1 MRGLSLEEANTIIAA
16 SFAEALKRK
25 CRPMSAIVL
34 DAGGRVKAFQ
44 KQDGASMLRFEICYG
59 KAYGSLALGRPS
71 KLVLQKA
78 KEKPF
83 FMQSIEN
90 LADYPL
96 FLEGGG
102 QLIRNKTGEVLGA
115 VGVTGDANEL
125 DDICAIAGI
134 HAARLRADSDFFDD
148 PDAMRALSIHKSAPL
163 VDPRQKTPRAAAA
176 VRPSGRR
183 PARKTPNPGRNL
195 GESPSMRVTI

>member
-1 MRGLSLEEANTIIAA
+1 MRALSLEQANTVIAA
-16 SFAEALKRK
+16 TFATAKKER

-44 KQDGASMLRFEICYG
+44 KQDGASMLRFEVCYG
-59 KAYGSLALGRPS
+59 KAYASLALGRPS

-78 KEKPF
+78 NEKPL
-83 FMQSIEN
+83 FMQGIEN

-102 QLIRNKTGEVLGA
+102 QVIRDEAGEVMGA
-115 VGVTGDANEL
+115 IGITGDANEM

-134 HAARLRADSDFFDD
+134 HAVGLRADSDFLHD
-148 PDAMRALSIHKSAPL
+148 PEEIRPRRTHKREPL
-163 VDPRQKTPRAAAA
+163 KCPRNPSRSSSKTTRAA
-176 VRPSGRR
+176 
-183 PARKTPNPGRNL
+183 PAGRN
-195 GESPSMRVTI
+195 GARNRPGPQAAKSGP

>member
-1 MRGLSLEEANTIIAA
+1 MRALSLDQANTIIAET
-16 SFAEALKRK
+16 FAAAKKAR

-44 KQDGASMLRFEICYG
+44 KQDGASMLRFEVCYG
-59 KAYGSLALGRPS
+59 KAYASLALGRPS

-78 KEKPF
+78 NEKPL

-102 QLIRNKTGEVLGA
+102 QLIRDEAGEVMGA
-115 VGVTGDANEL
+115 IGVTGDANEM

-134 HAARLRADSDFFDD
+134 HAVGLRADSDFFHDSEQ
-148 PDAMRALSIHKSAPL
+148 MRALSIHKSSPL
-163 VDPRQKTPRAAAA
+163 KDPRKQARPRGKSARAA
-176 VRPSGRR
+176 
-183 PARKTPNPGRNL
+183 PAGRN
-195 GESPSMRVTI
+195 GARNRPGPQAAKSGP

>member
-1 MRGLSLEEANTIIAA
+1 MRGLSLDEANTIIAA
-16 SFAEALKRK
+16 TFASAKKRK

-59 KAYGSLALGRPS
+59 KAYGALALGRPS

-78 KEKPF
+78 REKPL
-83 FMQSIEN
+83 FMESVER

-102 QLIRNKTGEVLGA
+102 QLIRDKSGEVLGA

-125 DDICAIAGI
+125 DDICAVAGI
-134 HAARLRADSDFFDD
+134 HAARLCADSDFFDD
-148 PDAMRALSIHKSAPL
+148 PAMMQALSIHKSAPL
-163 VDPRQKTPRAAAA
+163 ADPRSKQARQ
-176 VRPSGRR
+176 RR
-183 PARKTPNPGRNL
+183 PARIRAGRN
-195 GESPSMRVTI
+195 GSGRRQTAQTAKSGP

>member
-16 SFAEALKRK
+16 TFAAAKKRK
-25 CRPMSAIVL
+25 CRPMSAVVL

-59 KAYGSLALGRPS
+59 KAYGALALGRPS

-78 KEKPF
+78 REKPL
-83 FMQSIEN
+83 FMQSLER

-102 QLIRNKTGEVLGA
+102 QLIRDRSGELLGA

-125 DDICAIAGI
+125 DDLCAIAGI
-134 HAARLRADSDFFDD
+134 HAAKLRADSDFFDD
-148 PDAMRALSIHKSAPL
+148 PDLMRTLSIHKSAPL
-163 VDPRQKTPRAAAA
+163 ADPRPKSKARPPGLRA
-176 VRPSGRR
+176 
-183 PARKTPNPGRNL
+183 GRN
-195 GESPSMRVTI
+195 GSNRNGSSRRGTSQTAKSGP

>member
-1 MRGLSLEEANTIIAA
+1 MRALSLDEANTIIAA
-16 SFAEALKRK
+16 SFAKAKKRK

-78 KEKPF
+78 REKPL

-102 QLIRNKTGEVLGA
+102 QLIRDKFGEVLGA
-115 VGVTGDANEL
+115 IGVTGDANEL

-134 HAARLRADSDFFDD
+134 HAVKLCADSDFFDD
-148 PDAMRALSIHKSAPL
+148 PEAMRALSIHKSAPL
-163 VDPRQKTPRAAAA
+163 VDSRPNAPARRAA
-176 VRPSGRR
+176 
-183 PARKTPNPGRNL
+183 PAR
-195 GESPSMRVTI
+195 

>member
-1 MRGLSLEEANTIIAA
+1 MRALSLEQANTIIAA
-16 SFAEALKRK
+16 TFAVAKTER

-44 KQDGASMLRFEICYG
+44 KQDGASMLRFEVCYG
-59 KAYGSLALGRPS
+59 KAYASLALGRPS

-78 KEKPF
+78 NEKPL

-102 QLIRNKTGEVLGA
+102 QLIRDQEGEVMGA
-115 VGVTGDANEL
+115 IGVTGDANEM

-134 HAARLRADSDFFDD
+134 HAVDLRADSDFFHD
-148 PDAMRALSIHKSAPL
+148 PEQMRALSIHKSAPL
-163 VDPRQKTPRAAAA
+163 KDPRK
-176 VRPSGRR
+176 
-183 PARKTPNPGRNL
+183 PARSGGRTARTAPVARNGARNRPGPQAAKS
-195 GESPSMRVTI
+195 GP

>member
-1 MRGLSLEEANTIIAA
+1 MRGLCLEEANTIIAA
-16 SFAEALKRK
+16 SFAEAKKRK

-44 KQDGASMLRFEICYG
+44 KQDGASMRFEICYG

-71 KLVLQKA
+71 KLILQKA
-78 KEKPF
+78 KDKPL

-102 QLIRNKTGEVLGA
+102 QLIRDKTGEVLGA

-134 HAARLRADSDFFDD
+134 HAARLRADSDFFDN

-163 VDPRQKTPRAAAA
+163 VDPRRKPAPRRATA
-176 VRPSGRR
+176 VRISSNGSGHRSGAQNVKSG
-183 PARKTPNPGRNL
+183 P
-195 GESPSMRVTI
+195 

>member
-1 MRGLSLEEANTIIAA
+1 MRVLTLDEANTIIAA
-16 SFAEALKRK
+16 TFAAAKKRK

-44 KQDGASMLRFEICYG
+44 KQDHASMLRFEVCYG
-59 KAYGSLALGRPS
+59 KAYGALALGRPS

-78 KEKPF
+78 NEKPL

-102 QLIRNKTGEVLGA
+102 QLIRDEAGEVMGA
-115 VGVTGDANEL
+115 IGVTGDANEM

-134 HAARLRADSDFFDD
+134 HAVGLRADSDFFHD
-148 PDAMRALSIHKSAPL
+148 PEQMRELSIHKSEPL
-163 VDPRQKTPRAAAA
+163 KDPRKPARSRGKTARAA
-176 VRPSGRR
+176 
-183 PARKTPNPGRNL
+183 PAGRN
-195 GESPSMRVTI
+195 GARNRSGPQAAKSGP

>member
-1 MRGLSLEEANTIIAA
+1 MRGLSLDEANTIIVATFTAA
-16 SFAEALKRK
+16 KKRK

-59 KAYGSLALGRPS
+59 KAYGALALGRPS

-78 KEKPF
+78 REKPL
-83 FMQSIEN
+83 FMQSLDQ
-90 LADYPL
+90 LADHPM

-102 QLIRNKTGEVLGA
+102 QLIRDKLGEVLGA

-134 HAARLRADSDFFDD
+134 HAARLCADSDFFDD
-148 PDAMRALSIHKSAPL
+148 PDLMRALSIHKSAPL
-163 VDPRQKTPRAAAA
+163 LDSRPKRGARQPAAMRA
-176 VRPSGRR
+176 
-183 PARKTPNPGRNL
+183 GRN
-195 GESPSMRVTI
+195 GSSRRQAGQSAKSGP